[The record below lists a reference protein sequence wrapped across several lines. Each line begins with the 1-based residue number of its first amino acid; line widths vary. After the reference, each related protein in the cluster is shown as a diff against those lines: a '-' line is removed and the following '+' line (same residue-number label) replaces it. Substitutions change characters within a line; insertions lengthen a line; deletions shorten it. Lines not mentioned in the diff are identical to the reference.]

1 MHTRAAPLLSSY
13 PLGIRSVN
21 ERLTEEAGIQV
32 PSCERAI
39 SRPSGEGEGERGE
52 GGKEGRGREKGRQG
66 TIPFLRRRLIGLRRL
81 IKDAIPSRC

>member
-39 SRPSGEGEGERGE
+39 SRPSGEGEEERGE
-52 GGKEGRGREKGRQG
+52 REGEREAGND
-66 TIPFLRRRLIGLRRL
+66 PFS
-81 IKDAIPSRC
+81 PSKAHWIASTN

>member
-32 PSCERAI
+32 PSCERAGGHF
-39 SRPSGEGEGERGE
+39 SAKRGGGRRERGRE
-52 GGKEGRGREKGRQG
+52 REKGRQG

>member
-32 PSCERAI
+32 PSCERAGGHF
-39 SRPSGEGEGERGE
+39 SAKRGGGRRERGREGER
-52 GGKEGRGREKGRQG
+52 KREAGND
-66 TIPFLRRRLIGLRRL
+66 PFS
-81 IKDAIPSRC
+81 PSKAHWIASTN